1 MKIKNFILILLFSI
15 FIIFTG
21 CTKEEEAITLE
32 QRFDTYLS
40 YWEEQ
45 SFEKMFEMIATD
57 VKDTYDIEQ
66 FVDRYQKIYEDIG
79 IDHIQITYESLTDE
93 AIETAIEEKEA
104 EIPFSIS
111 MDSIAGEISFDYT
124 ATLVLEGEEE
134 DDEEWYI
141 VWDPGFIFPPLRDGG
156 EVKIQT
162 EQPMRGEII
171 DRNKMPLAI
180 NDLVYEVGIVPE
192 NLEQA
197 GEQEKA
203 EIARLLQTTVEAI
216 DDALNESWVEPH
228 LYVPIGKVPQTK
240 QDVIQQLNNLQSTQL
255 RETMGRIY
263 PGEEATAHIVGY
275 VGQITAEELEELED
289 GNYSSTDVIG
299 KTGLE
304 RLFEER
310 LKGQNGVTIYV
321 EKDDG
326 ETVILAEQEAKDG
339 ENIQLTIDINVQNE
353 LFEAYGDKSGTAAAI
368 DPKTGETLALVNS
381 PAFDPNDFLYG
392 NIQQVTKTL
401 EEDEALPLINRF
413 SATYAPGSV
422 LKPITAAI
430 GLNNGT
436 IDPDAGLDIKGLS
449 WKKDDSWGDFSI
461 QRVSATDKPVDLADA
476 LIRSDNIYFAMQAI
490 NMGAKKFSEGL
501 KLFGFEES
509 FPFDYP
515 FTQSSISSSGELDH
529 EFLLANTSYGQG
541 ELEVSALHLAVAYT
555 TFINDGNMIKPTLLL
570 DDEVKQTWVENI
582 ISPEDAELFR
592 QILSD
597 IVTKGTGKAAQRD
610 ELAISGKTGT
620 AELKLSADDK
630 SGKEN
635 GWFVGYPTEDQDILI
650 AMLIEEVENDGGS
663 SYVADKVA
671 DVLVNLK
678 K

>member
-304 RLFEER
+304 RVFEER

-353 LFEAYGDKSGTAAAI
+353 LFEAYGDKSGTAA
-368 DPKTGETLALVNS
+368 
-381 PAFDPNDFLYG
+381 
-392 NIQQVTKTL
+392 
-401 EEDEALPLINRF
+401 
-413 SATYAPGSV
+413 
-422 LKPITAAI
+422 
-430 GLNNGT
+430 
-436 IDPDAGLDIKGLS
+436 
-449 WKKDDSWGDFSI
+449 
-461 QRVSATDKPVDLADA
+461 
-476 LIRSDNIYFAMQAI
+476 
-490 NMGAKKFSEGL
+490 
-501 KLFGFEES
+501 
-509 FPFDYP
+509 
-515 FTQSSISSSGELDH
+515 
-529 EFLLANTSYGQG
+529 
-541 ELEVSALHLAVAYT
+541 
-555 TFINDGNMIKPTLLL
+555 
-570 DDEVKQTWVENI
+570 
-582 ISPEDAELFR
+582 
-592 QILSD
+592 
-597 IVTKGTGKAAQRD
+597 
-610 ELAISGKTGT
+610 
-620 AELKLSADDK
+620 
-630 SGKEN
+630 
-635 GWFVGYPTEDQDILI
+635 
-650 AMLIEEVENDGGS
+650 
-663 SYVADKVA
+663 
-671 DVLVNLK
+671 
-678 K
+678 